1 MKDVELSILLD
12 VIFSNSAN
20 EEDITKI
27 RKNLI
32 QIINERYMNRLK
44 ELKDTI

>member
-20 EEDITKI
+20 EEDITNI

-32 QIINERYMNRLK
+32 KIINERYMNRLK
-44 ELKDTI
+44 EVKDNI

>member
-20 EEDITKI
+20 EEDIANI

-32 QIINERYMNRLK
+32 KIINKRYMNRLK